1 MHNQSVGLRIIV
13 AECSGLKGFGSC
25 SFWVGCRVRPSD
37 WRTVK
42 REVSCGSPVGTPF
55 ASRGW
60 MKHRL
65 GWTEWNDSGVAV
77 SAREGVVTEYI
88 VGALGK
94 LNARAVVGVPGR
106 SWGGRSRGTAVF
118 GPCKSADASDDD
130 RFKMTAWGGRG
141 KPPMVALEI
150 WLYALCD
157 ESEVAIEPTEPFRA
171 RGSTA

>member
-1 MHNQSVGLRIIV
+1 MHNQSVGLRNTV
-13 AECSGLKGFGSC
+13 AVFSGLKGFGSC
-25 SFWVGCRVRPSD
+25 SFCVGCRVRPSD
-37 WRTVK
+37 WRTAS
-42 REVSCGSPVGTPF
+42 RDLSCRSPVVTPF

-60 MKHRL
+60 MKHKL
-65 GWTEWNDSGVAV
+65 GSTEWNDSGVAV

-106 SWGGRSRGTAVF
+106 SWGGRSRGTAVL
-118 GPCKSADASDDD
+118 GPGESVDASDDD
-130 RFKMTAWGGRG
+130 RFRTTAWGGRG

-150 WLYALCD
+150 WLYALWD